1 VGKWERGFYIFWAV
15 GTAITIIITAA
26 VTDDPEWEFE
36 DRR

>member
-1 VGKWERGFYIFWAV
+1 MGKWERGFYIFWAV
-15 GTAITIIITAA
+15 GTAITIITAA